1 MEENLQCYTFKKFTN
16 NNGFFDDIVEATYI
30 IHLKDNGRID
40 RIHEQLQEY
49 QPTKII
55 YIVYNEGFKK
65 CVKSEFIQNSVSDL
79 IDVNLQ
85 ILKHSKKMNYDNIL
99 VLEDDFIFSKKIKE
113 NFHKNNIISFL
124 KNNNYKPY
132 YYLLGCAPMLQ
143 IPYDYYNYRPIL
155 SGGAHAVIYNSKMKD
170 IILNCKQENMKD
182 WDDLGIWLNHRYT
195 YYIPLCYQLFPETEN
210 SKFWGVDDNFITRY
224 IKQSG
229 KIFLKLLNMDQNV
242 EPGYSILYIFS
253 KIIFFLIILIVIVFI
268 LKVYNIVFL
277 NKSIVKIN
285 KGKK

>member
-1 MEENLQCYTFKKFTN
+1 MEENLHCYTFKKITN
-16 NNGFFDDIVEATYI
+16 NNGFFEDIVEATYI
-30 IHLKDNGRID
+30 IHLKDNGRINS
-40 RIHEQLQEY
+40 IQEQLQEY

-55 YIVYNEGFKK
+55 YIVYNDGFKK

-85 ILKHSKKMNYDNIL
+85 ILKHSKKMNYGNIL
-99 VLEDDFIFSKKIKE
+99 VLEDDFIFSTKIKE
-113 NFHKNNIISFL
+113 HFHKNNIISFL

-170 IILNCKQENMKD
+170 IILNHKQENMTD

-195 YYIPLCYQLFPETEN
+195 YYIPLCYQLFPDTEN
-210 SKFWGVDDNFITRY
+210 SNSWGVDDNFIVRY
-224 IKQSG
+224 TKQSG

-253 KIIFFLIILIVIVFI
+253 KILFFVIILIVIVFI
-268 LKVYNIVFL
+268 VKIYNLIIL
-277 NKSIVKIN
+277 NKSIKVKSKN
-285 KGKK
+285 RK